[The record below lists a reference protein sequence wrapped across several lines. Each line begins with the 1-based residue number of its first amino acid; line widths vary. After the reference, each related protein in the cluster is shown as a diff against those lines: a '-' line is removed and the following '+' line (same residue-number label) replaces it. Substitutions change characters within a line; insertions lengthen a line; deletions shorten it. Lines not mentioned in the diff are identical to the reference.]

1 MLGKRSPGIGVEQ
14 LLDKSLTGAFLMQ
27 TYGAEKRIRLDV
39 PAEHAQ
45 KNVRSFFL
53 RNGLLLDPSTLGEHA
68 QLAAMIGEHADDLN
82 PTVML
87 VRFGESGGKTE
98 VTVRAF
104 AKEGMQKQHSAERAV
119 GLLEDFLTGADGVL
133 DAIMKE
139 FDL

>member
-1 MLGKRSPGIGVEQ
+1 
-14 LLDKSLTGAFLMQ
+14 MQ

-53 RNGLLLDPSTLGEHA
+53 RNGRLLDPSTLGEHA

-133 DAIMKE
+133 DAILKE